1 VVAVVLAAGAG
12 VAVVLTGASGS
23 TAQEHRPPPPDP
35 TTPVGAFVAAWHAHD
50 FAGMYAL
57 ISPTARARV
66 SYAHFV
72 ALYTQAAATATMRG
86 LHATGRPARQG
97 AAVTVPVS
105 VATRLFGRLAE
116 TLTVPVVGAGKQRR
130 VAWTRALTF
139 PGLATGEHLAVTAV
153 APAGR
158 GRILDRSGQVLAE
171 GPATARTY
179 PQGSAFAVV
188 TGFVKR
194 PASAAVAT
202 RVRAGWPA
210 TQPYGQ
216 GGLEESLDP
225 LLAGTPRFV
234 LRAVAKAGGLG
245 RVLAVHPGTNPQD
258 VTTTLRVPIQQAATT
273 ALGGRYGGVIV
284 LSRTGAVEADAGLG
298 MDALQPPGSS
308 FKVITSA
315 AALTANKTTL
325 YTTYPYARYALLNGW
340 KLHNFH
346 HEDCGGSLILSFAV
360 SCNSVFGPLAVSVGG
375 PKLVAMANAFGFNHP
390 ASIAYPVP
398 ESVTPA
404 VPTLTSA
411 LDLGVAGI
419 GQGGVDATPLQMA
432 SVAQTIGSGCTLKP
446 PYLIRRPLSA
456 REPHVPVR
464 ACSRKIAHEVT
475 TMMEAVVS
483 EGTGTSAAIPG
494 VTVAGKTGTSEVGP
508 ANVPTD
514 AWFIAFAPVGA
525 PKVAVAVLV
534 VKGGVGG
541 DVAAPIARQVLE
553 AALAQ

>member
-1 VVAVVLAAGAG
+1 
-12 VAVVLTGASGS
+12 
-23 TAQEHRPPPPDP
+23 
-35 TTPVGAFVAAWHAHD
+35 
-50 FAGMYAL
+50 
-57 ISPTARARV
+57 
-66 SYAHFV
+66 
-72 ALYTQAAATATMRG
+72 
-86 LHATGRPARQG
+86 
-97 AAVTVPVS
+97 
-105 VATRLFGRLAE
+105 
-116 TLTVPVVGAGKQRR
+116 
-130 VAWTRALTF
+130 
-139 PGLATGEHLAVTAV
+139 
-153 APAGR
+153 
-158 GRILDRSGQVLAE
+158 
-171 GPATARTY
+171 
-179 PQGSAFAVV
+179 
-188 TGFVKR
+188 
-194 PASAAVAT
+194 
-202 RVRAGWPA
+202 
-210 TQPYGQ
+210 
-216 GGLEESLDP
+216 
-225 LLAGTPRFV
+225 
-234 LRAVAKAGGLG
+234 
-245 RVLAVHPGTNPQD
+245 
-258 VTTTLRVPIQQAATT
+258 
-273 ALGGRYGGVIV
+273 
-284 LSRTGAVEADAGLG
+284 
-298 MDALQPPGSS
+298 
-308 FKVITSA
+308 
-315 AALTANKTTL
+315 
-325 YTTYPYARYALLNGW
+325 
-340 KLHNFH
+340 
-346 HEDCGGSLILSFAV
+346 
-360 SCNSVFGPLAVSVGG
+360 
-375 PKLVAMANAFGFNHP
+375 MANAFGFNHP